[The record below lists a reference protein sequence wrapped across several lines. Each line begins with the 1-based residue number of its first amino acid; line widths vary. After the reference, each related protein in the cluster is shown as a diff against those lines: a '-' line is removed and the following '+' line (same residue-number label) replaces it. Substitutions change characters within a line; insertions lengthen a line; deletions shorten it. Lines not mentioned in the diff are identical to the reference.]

1 MVIIGVDPHKDV
13 LVAVAVDGNG
23 RQLAVREAAARP
35 RGFKTLLAWANGF
48 EQRLRAV
55 EDVRHVAGGFVR
67 FLLAAGEQCEVTA
80 DVHVLLRDASTATR
94 LPWQAR
100 TVTLVCVGADG
111 VVAQAKTVP
120 EKRDLLD
127 MAGRRDL
134 VLVAWPGQW
143 SQDVHVVDDRKAAR
157 AALDTAP

>member
-1 MVIIGVDPHKDV
+1 MP
-13 LVAVAVDGNG
+13 
-23 RQLAVREAAARP
+23 RFAAYT
-35 RGFKTLLAWANGF
+35 TLG
-48 EQRLRAV
+48 LRA
-55 EDVRHVAGGFVR
+55 
-67 FLLAAGEQCEVTA
+67 
-80 DVHVLLRDASTATR
+80 ASTSTR

-100 TVTLVCVGADG
+100 TVTLICVGADG

-127 MAGRRDL
+127 MARRTDL

-143 SQDVHVVDDRKAAR
+143 SQDIYLVDDREAAR